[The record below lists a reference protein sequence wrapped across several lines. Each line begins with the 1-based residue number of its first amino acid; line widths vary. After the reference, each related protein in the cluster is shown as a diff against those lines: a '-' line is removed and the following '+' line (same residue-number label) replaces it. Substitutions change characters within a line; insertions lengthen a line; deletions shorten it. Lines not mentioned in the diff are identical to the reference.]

1 MKKVSTAL
9 FCRRSRWGFAHVYG
23 WQLVVENDV
32 EK

>member
-9 FCRRSRWGFAHVYG
+9 FAAAPAGGALHVYG